1 MRISGLAS
9 GMQVD
14 DMVKEMMKAKR
25 TSYNTMV
32 QKRLSMEYQREA
44 YREMSSKIVDFRNN
58 KLQSYNMSNAIA
70 AKTTEVTGNTSAL
83 TVNATNSSAA
93 GSLNVSVSQV
103 ASAAGTVFTYNP
115 DADTNTVNSTAG
127 MKLTDLGFT
136 AVGSDITVKVN
147 DQAITLN
154 AATATLSEL
163 ASAINANKNAKAS
176 AYYNETTG
184 QISIM
189 NSQTGST
196 AVKLEGFNTIT
207 GFDQKAIVGKDA
219 VISLN
224 GVEYTQSSNRFEING
239 FDFTIKSESG
249 ANGVTTLSSVS
260 DTNKI
265 IDSIKSFVNDY
276 NNLIGSINSKI
287 SEEKYRTYLPLTDE
301 QKEGM
306 EESQIKLWEDKA
318 KSGLIRNDS
327 ILTKLVSDLRIAATP
342 LVGGYDTGQVDGGGK
357 AIYQSIGISTGS
369 YTEKGKLVLN
379 EETLRTA
386 LEKDPDKVIEMF
398 TKRGTDVSPG
408 STESGV
414 FAKMSASAGVSL
426 QSLSTKAGT
435 SLTSTELKGTFLE
448 SSIIAG
454 QLRLMKERES
464 SMITRLN
471 KTETQLYKQFTAMET
486 AINKFNSQASS
497 LSSFSG

>member
-32 QKRLSMEYQREA
+32 QKRLSMEYQRES
-44 YREMSSKIVDFRNN
+44 YREMSSKIVDFRYN
-58 KLQSYNMSNAIA
+58 KLSSYNMSNAIS
-70 AKTTEVTGNTSAL
+70 AKTTTVTGNEAAL
-83 TVNATNSSAA
+83 TVNSTNSSTS
-93 GSLNVSVSQV
+93 GSLNVSVSQL
-103 ASAAGTVFTYNP
+103 ASAAGAVFTYNP
-115 DADTNTVNSTAG
+115 DTDTNTANSTAG

-136 AVGSDITVKVN
+136 ATGSDIIVKIN
-147 DQAITLN
+147 DEEIKLDAS
-154 AATATLSEL
+154 TATLSEL

-176 AYYNETTG
+176 AFYNESTG
-184 QISIM
+184 QLSIM

-196 AVKLEGFNTIT
+196 AVKLEGFDTIT
-207 GFDQKAIVGKDA
+207 DFDTKTIIGKDA
-219 VISLN
+219 KISLN
-224 GVEYTQSSNRFEING
+224 GVDYTQSSNRFAING
-239 FDFTIKSESG
+239 FDFTIKAESG
-249 ANGVTTLSSVS
+249 TNGVTTLTSVS

-265 IDSIKSFVNDY
+265 VDSIKAFVNDY
-276 NNLIGSINSKI
+276 NTLIGSINSKI

-306 EESQIKLWEDKA
+306 EESQIKLWEEKA

-327 ILTKLVSDLRIAATP
+327 ILTKLASDLRIAATT
-342 LVGGYDTGQVDGGGK
+342 LVGGFDTGEVDGNGK
-357 AIYQSIGISTGS
+357 AIFQSLGISTGS

-379 EETLRTA
+379 EETLRNA

-414 FAKMSASAGVSL
+414 FAKMSASAVNSL

-435 SLTSTELKGTFLE
+435 SLTSTDLKGSFME
-448 SSIIAG
+448 SSIISG

-471 KTETQLYKQFTAMET
+471 KTETQLYKQFSAMET